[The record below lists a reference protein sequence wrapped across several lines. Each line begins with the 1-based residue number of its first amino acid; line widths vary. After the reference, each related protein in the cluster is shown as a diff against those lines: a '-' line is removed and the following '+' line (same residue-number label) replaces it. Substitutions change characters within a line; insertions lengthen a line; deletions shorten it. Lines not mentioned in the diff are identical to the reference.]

1 MREFSNRYL
10 YNLVKKFIFDNLF
23 LNRNI
28 KNEEKLLENMT
39 DNMHKS
45 ENYICFMNHR
55 AKNDIVILILKYL
68 NQRSFKSSI

>member
-10 YNLVKKFIFDNLF
+10 YNLVKKIIFDNLF
-23 LNRNI
+23 LNKNI

-45 ENYICFMNHR
+45 ENYICFMNHL
-55 AKNDIVILILKYL
+55 AKNDIDRLIIKYL
-68 NQRSFKSSI
+68 NQRSFESSI